1 MNKNLIKSFVLNSNY
16 YTLNIDNIYKI
27 PKFIHT
33 INNNQINLENI
44 RNTMINSDK
53 STYEPEFIKYVD
65 KLKEK
70 ADKRKVLYN
79 YLREFPI
86 IIENRELWK
95 DILNNLNIL
104 EDKYINTNY
113 FLLDFFFYESD
124 LIVEIDSNYHNG
136 RELYDK
142 ARDIY
147 IKETFGIDTLRF
159 FEYGKNN
166 IDTDI
171 YSSLFNKSI
180 KEMYNKRFK
189 LNMRSGPVFIDFTE
203 TLINNYII
211 DNKSALLFIDSLY
224 RFLKE
229 DRFNKN
235 ITIEYSDL
243 HKIYPKV
250 FKLNTE
256 YKECSQEFLLINNI
270 RNVIFEIYGK
280 TLKILPFKKP

>member
-136 RELYDK
+136 RKLYDK

-166 IDTDI
+166 IDIDI

-280 TLKILPFKKP
+280 TLKILPFKKL